1 MNSKIELYASICSVL
16 ERPEAKKEIWDI
28 LAGYTINTLAAYS
41 SLENSIK
48 EFLDA
53 KRADSLSEKSILNY
67 KQILALFQQWKD
79 IPPSLVTTDVI
90 RGWMSYL
97 KEERGMKKD
106 SVQTYLNCLRSFFG
120 WLYSEEKIQSNPTTR
135 IKSAHIDRKKSR
147 KPLTQEEVELCRSV
161 LKNGREKAIFEMYIS
176 TGCRLSELVD
186 IKTEDIDFNA
196 RELKVCGKGDKMR
209 TVYFSAKAK
218 LAVQAYLAESKNK
231 SILFSCD
238 IAPYGP
244 LGDQAIEKII
254 RAIGRRAKLSEPLY
268 PHKLRH
274 TFATSALNSGMD
286 IVVIQQLLGHSN
298 LDTTQIYAQLSQES
312 VRHSYCKL
320 VT

>member
-28 LAGYTINTLAAYS
+28 LAGYTINTLASYS

-48 EFLDA
+48 EFLNA

-79 IPPSLVTTDVI
+79 IPPSLVTTDEI

-97 KEERGMKKD
+97 KNERGMKKD
-106 SVQTYLNCLRSFFG
+106 SIQTYLNCLRSFFG

-176 TGCRLSELVD
+176 TGCRLSELVN

-231 SILFSCD
+231 LILFSCD

-312 VRHSYCKL
+312 VRHSYNKL
-320 VT
+320 IS

>member
-1 MNSKIELYASICSVL
+1 MDSKIELYASLCSVL
-16 ERPEAKKEIWDI
+16 ERPEPKKEIWDI
-28 LAGYTINTLAAYS
+28 LAGYTINALAAYS
-41 SLENSIK
+41 SLETSIK

-67 KQILALFQQWKD
+67 KQILSLFQQWKD
-79 IPPSLVTTDVI
+79 IPPSLITTDDI

-97 KEERGMKKD
+97 KNDRGMKKD

-135 IKSAHIDRKKSR
+135 IKSAHIDRKRSR
-147 KPLTQEEVELCRSV
+147 KPLTQEEVEFCRSV
-161 LKNGREKAIFEMYIS
+161 LNNRREKAIFEMYIS
-176 TGCRLSELVD
+176 TGCRLSELVN

-209 TVYFSAKAK
+209 TIYFSARAK

-231 SILFSCD
+231 SVLFSCD

-298 LDTTQIYAQLSQES
+298 LDTTQIYAKLSQES
-312 VRHSYCKL
+312 VCYNYNKL
-320 VT
+320 VF

>member
-28 LAGYTINTLAAYS
+28 LAGYTINTLASYS

-48 EFLDA
+48 EFLNA

-79 IPPSLVTTDVI
+79 IPPSLITTDDI

-106 SVQTYLNCLRSFFG
+106 SIQTYLNCLRSFFG
-120 WLYSEEKIQSNPTTR
+120 WLYSEGKIQSNPTTR
-135 IKSAHIDRKKSR
+135 IKSTHIDRKKSR
-147 KPLTQEEVELCRSV
+147 KPLPQEEVELCRSV

-312 VRHSYCKL
+312 VRHSYNKL
-320 VT
+320 IS

>member
-1 MNSKIELYASICSVL
+1 MIGIIQNIFMK
-16 ERPEAKKEIWDI
+16 
-28 LAGYTINTLAAYS
+28 
-41 SLENSIK
+41 
-48 EFLDA
+48 
-53 KRADSLSEKSILNY
+53 
-67 KQILALFQQWKD
+67 
-79 IPPSLVTTDVI
+79 
-90 RGWMSYL
+90 L
-97 KEERGMKKD
+97 KNERGMKKD
-106 SVQTYLNCLRSFFG
+106 SIQTYLNCLRSFFG

-147 KPLTQEEVELCRSV
+147 KPLTQEEVELCRSI

-231 SILFSCD
+231 SILFSCN
-238 IAPYGP
+238 IVPYGP

-312 VRHSYCKL
+312 VRHSYNKL
-320 VT
+320 IS